1 MKKENDLNKVGKI
14 LKCSLDFIPSPSL
27 LVKIQIMSGKV
38 CLSKILL
45 GDINKLF
52 VFKSLLTT
60 SSNVLPVQIKQTFP
74 PII

>member
-38 CLSKILL
+38 CLRCKGKILL
-45 GDINKLF
+45 GIVNKLLKTKKF
-52 VFKSLLTT
+52 VEGDGIKSRL
-60 SSNVLPVQIKQTFP
+60 SS
-74 PII
+74 